1 MKIKKACFYL
11 ISFLSITVMFSVCYY
26 LSYKNA
32 LKQFNENA
40 VERNSEL
47 ILSLENNGLLNN
59 PQGQV
64 ANQAEVDST
73 NDMISKEQN
82 EESSEYNESSLAVD
96 TVIEDMVL
104 PATKYAL
111 QTFDIKTGTMEEE
124 ILPAPSY
131 LVGLTRNQVIEYL
144 HDYMLDL
151 TWNEYE
157 KGLTAF
163 ELLQFSKDKVVIRKT
178 YNAEL
183 VDNKYYLSTQ
193 NGYIVVYYGDK
204 KTVFDYTSVSVEN
217 LSQYE
222 QIQLEE
228 GIFVKDLDELYAI
241 LENYSS

>member
-1 MKIKKACFYL
+1 
-11 ISFLSITVMFSVCYY
+11 MFSICYY

-40 VERNSEL
+40 VERNTEL
-47 ILSLENNGLLNN
+47 MLSLDNKELLDN
-59 PQGQV
+59 PQEQATNQTELDF
-64 ANQAEVDST
+64 ANDTIPTEQSGDSIDN
-73 NDMISKEQN
+73 ND
-82 EESSEYNESSLAVD
+82 SSVAVD
-96 TVIEDMVL
+96 TIVVDKIL

-111 QTFDIKTGTMEEE
+111 QTYDIKKGTMEEE

-144 HDYMLDL
+144 HDYMMDL

-163 ELLQFSKDKVVIRKT
+163 ELLQFSKDKVVLRKT
-178 YNAEL
+178 YNPEL

-193 NGYIVVYYGDK
+193 NGYIVVFYADK

-222 QIQLEE
+222 QIQLEK
-228 GIFVKDLDELYAI
+228 GIFVKDLDELYGV
-241 LENYSS
+241 LESYSS

>member
-1 MKIKKACFYL
+1 
-11 ISFLSITVMFSVCYY
+11 MFSVCYY

>member
-1 MKIKKACFYL
+1 
-11 ISFLSITVMFSVCYY
+11 MFSICYY

-40 VERNSEL
+40 VERNTEL
-47 ILSLENNGLLNN
+47 ILSLENNGILSN
-59 PQGQV
+59 PQEQV
-64 ANQAEVDST
+64 ANQTEHSAKDTIRKEQSGENIDNNDSSITVDS
-73 NDMISKEQN
+73 I
-82 EESSEYNESSLAVD
+82 V
-96 TVIEDMVL
+96 EDKII
-104 PATKYAL
+104 PATKYTL
-111 QTFDIKTGTMEEE
+111 QTYDMKTGTMEEE
-124 ILPAPSY
+124 ILPTPSY

-144 HDYMLDL
+144 YDYMQDL

-163 ELLQFSKDKVVIRKT
+163 ELLQFSKDKVVMRKT
-178 YNAEL
+178 YNPEL

-193 NGYIVVYYGDK
+193 NGYIVVFYADK

-222 QIQLEE
+222 QHQLEK
-228 GIFVKDLDELYAI
+228 GIFVKDLDELYGI